1 MQRNGLMI
9 KKYIV
14 FFFIFTT
21 SIRNKI
27 TNSVKRYHIMQKQ
40 ADHNGSLA
48 QEFDK
53 EQLKKRL
60 TPVQYRVTQ
69 DKITERYV

>member
-1 MQRNGLMI
+1 
-9 KKYIV
+9 
-14 FFFIFTT
+14 
-21 SIRNKI
+21 
-27 TNSVKRYHIMQKQ
+27 MQKQ

-53 EQLKKRL
+53 EHLKKRL

-69 DKITERYV
+69 DKITERYI